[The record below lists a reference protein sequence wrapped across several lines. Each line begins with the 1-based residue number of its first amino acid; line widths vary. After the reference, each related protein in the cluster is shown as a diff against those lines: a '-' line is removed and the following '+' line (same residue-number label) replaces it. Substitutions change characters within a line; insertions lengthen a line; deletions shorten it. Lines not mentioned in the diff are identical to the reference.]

1 LLSLEIISQCQP
13 TPLKGIKG
21 YDKIDKIMQKRTAEE
36 ILKNYQKLIWP
47 NVKSYL
53 KSQTIPK
60 AFQIASKYKKEE
72 QKFWEIVKDYP
83 TRKGKYLRPT
93 LVCLTAEAVGAKLED
108 TLPTAS
114 AMQIS
119 EEWLL
124 IHDDLEDDS
133 PKRRGLP
140 ALHKKYNL
148 PIAVNAGDALHNIM
162 WKALF
167 ENRKILGEKKT
178 FQILDEFNTQL
189 FRTTL
194 GQMTEIIWRDSVKNQ
209 FDDSD
214 WYFIADGKTSYY
226 TIACPMRLGAII
238 ADANQ
243 NQLEK
248 LAQFGVLL
256 GRAFQLQDDILDV
269 TSDFGGRKEFA
280 GDIYEGKLTVILGQL
295 LKRANKKDKQRL
307 TSFLNKKREEKT
319 KDEVLWVVSKMKEY
333 EAISYA
339 QNLANEFKDKA
350 KVYFQKELTFLKKE
364 PAREELLTLIDFIT
378 ERKY

>member
-1 LLSLEIISQCQP
+1 MSP
-13 TPLKGIKG
+13 
-21 YDKIDKIMQKRTAEE
+21 EE
-36 ILKNYQKLIWP
+36 ILTKYRKLIWP
-47 NVKSYL
+47 EVEKYL
-53 KSQTIPK
+53 ASPKFPK
-60 AFQIASKYKKEE
+60 AFEIPQKYKKMEDFYW
-72 QKFWEIVKDYP
+72 QIVSEYP
-83 TRKGKYLRPT
+83 RRKGKYIRPT
-93 LVCLTAEAVGAKLED
+93 LVILAALAMGS
-108 TLPTAS
+108 TLKKTKKVAA

-140 ALHKKYNL
+140 SLHKKYSL
-148 PIAVNAGDALHNIM
+148 PIAVNAGDVLHNIM

-167 ENRKILGEKKT
+167 ENRKILGEDKT
-178 FQILDEFNTQL
+178 FKILEEFNTQL

-194 GQMTEIIWRDSVKNQ
+194 GQMTEIVWREQGKKQ
-209 FDDSD
+209 FNDSD

-238 ADANQ
+238 AGANQ

-269 TSDFGGRKEFA
+269 TSDFDGRKEFA

-295 LKRANKKDKQRL
+295 LNKANKKDKQKL
-307 TSFLNKKREEKT
+307 ISFLNKKREEKT
-319 KDEVLWVVSKMKEY
+319 KKEVLWVVSKMKEY
-333 EAISYA
+333 KAISYA
-339 QNLANEFKDKA
+339 QNLANDFKDKA
-350 KVYFQKELTFLKKE
+350 KAYFQKELTFLKKE
-364 PAREELLTLIDFIT
+364 PAREELLSLIDFIT